1 MRALVLSLLVL
12 LAVSAPAAA
21 QFATDIAPGAGRV
34 IVRPEESEEVLSNP
48 GIGFM
53 TFQRFNGDT
62 LNAGG
67 GWTEG
72 YPIEYQKFDGDL
84 TNENH
89 PATSLAYWRV
99 YWRYVHPKEDMIDW
113 AQFDRALRTAAAR
126 GQTLYLRIAPYGE
139 GPERDVP
146 EWYRKMVGEE
156 DNLAIRKWR
165 CDPENP
171 LYLKYFGGLIR
182 QIGARYDGDPAL
194 EAVDVSIVGYWGE
207 GEGSHLLTPATW
219 QALVWCYLDA
229 FKKTPLLF
237 QPLNGD
243 TPDPGVLVRGLP
255 IAASWLD
262 GSNNGTG
269 PQMRHLGWRI
279 DCLGDMGFW
288 RDRTPNWCHM
298 QDVYPEDIVR
308 SGMSEVWRKAP
319 ITMEI
324 CGTFSTWKSREQYD
338 EKVVRYIFDQAL
350 KWHISSFNA
359 KSSPVPPEW
368 MPLVNDWLKKM
379 GYRFVLRKFTYPDVV
394 RPGGQLAFTS
404 WWENKGVAPAYRN
417 WPLALRLRGAG
428 GTRLLVTDSDIR
440 NWLPGDVVYDD
451 AVFVGLGLPEGE
463 YDLDLAIVE
472 PASREPHV
480 RLAVAGRMRDGWY
493 NLGKITVREYLK

>member
-1 MRALVLSLLVL
+1 MRTLKLSFLLL
-12 LAVSAPAAA
+12 FTAAGWLAA
-21 QFATDIAPGAGRV
+21 QFATDIIPRAGKA
-34 IVRPEESEEVLSNP
+34 IVRPQEIDSVLYNP

-72 YPIEYQKFDGDL
+72 YPIAYQPFDGDL
-84 TNENH
+84 TNPNH
-89 PATSLAYWRV
+89 PPTTLAYWRV
-99 YWRYVHPKEDMIDW
+99 YWRYVHPAEDVIDW
-113 AQFDRALRTAAAR
+113 SQFDRALRTAAER
-126 GQTLYLRIAPYGE
+126 GQTLLIRIAPYGE
-139 GPERDVP
+139 GPDRDVP
-146 EWYRKMVGEE
+146 AWYREKVGKEE
-156 DNLAIRKWR
+156 NLAISKWR
-165 CDPENP
+165 TDPENP
-171 LYLKYFGGLIR
+171 LYLRYFGGLIR
-182 QIGARYDGDPAL
+182 QIGARYDGHPAL

-229 FKKTPLLF
+229 FKKTPLIF

-255 IAASWLD
+255 ISASWLD

-269 PQMRHLGWRI
+269 PQMRHLGWRV

-288 RDRTPNWCHM
+288 RKEQGDWCHM

-308 SGMSEVWRKAP
+308 SGMSEVWKKAP
-319 ITMEI
+319 VTMEI
-324 CGTFSTWKSREQYD
+324 CGTFLSWQNRQKYD

-368 MPLVNDWLKKM
+368 MPLVNDWLRKM
-379 GYRFVLRKFTYPDVV
+379 GYRFVLRKFTYPELV
-394 RPGGQLAFTS
+394 RPGGQLVFTS

-417 WPLALRLRGAG
+417 WPLAVRLRGKD
-428 GTRLLVTDSDIR
+428 RSEVLVTDSDIR
-440 NWLPGDVVYDD
+440 DWLPGDIVYDD
-451 AVFVGLGLPEGE
+451 AVYLPIGVTEGE
-463 YDLDLAIVE
+463 YQLDVAIVE
-472 PASREPHV
+472 PLSHRAHV
-480 RLAVAGRMRDGWY
+480 KLAIAGRMPDGWY